1 MPAETQAIRAIA
13 KEAYLYGFPM
23 VEAYKTLY
31 AQAVEQGGPN
41 YKAPFNHLGNTAKVF
56 TPADT
61 AIVTPNSDTP
71 YSMMWMDLRAEPLV
85 LTLPEIDPKRFYH
98 VQLIDLFTHNFAY
111 LGQRA
116 TGSLGG
122 RFLIAGPGWKGGTPT
137 GVQKMLHCETDLAYA
152 IYRTQLFGPA
162 DIENVKRVQ
171 AGYKVQTL
179 SQFLDKPAPPA
190 APPIAWPKPDLQA
203 MTETPAI
210 FRYMN
215 LLLTFCPAHPTE
227 TAVLKRFA
235 SIGVGAGLPFDE
247 TAFAPEVKKA
257 YEDGIADGVNE
268 YEALKRT
275 EVDTRKIGTPDLFGA
290 REHLNNNYLY
300 RYAAARLGIF
310 GNSGEEAIYHVYF
323 VDSSGAPLNGAQHR
337 YAVTF
342 GKGKLP
348 PAKAFWSMTM
358 YDGETQ
364 LLVDNVLN
372 RYLINSPMLRQLET
386 DADGALTLAVQHVA
400 PPPDSGSNWLP
411 APAGPFFLVL
421 RLYEPSP
428 DAIAGTWE
436 VPPLRAMS

>member
-1 MPAETQAIRAIA
+1 MTQ
-13 KEAYLYGFPM
+13 
-23 VEAYKTLY
+23 
-31 AQAVEQGGPN
+31 
-41 YKAPFNHLGNTAKVF
+41 
-56 TPADT
+56 
-61 AIVTPNSDTP
+61 
-71 YSMMWMDLRAEPLV
+71 
-85 LTLPEIDPKRFYH
+85 
-98 VQLIDLFTHNFAY
+98 
-111 LGQRA
+111 
-116 TGSLGG
+116 
-122 RFLIAGPGWKGGTPT
+122 
-137 GVQKMLHCETDLAYA
+137 
-152 IYRTQLFGPA
+152 
-162 DIENVKRVQ
+162 
-171 AGYKVQTL
+171 
-179 SQFLDKPAPPA
+179 
-190 APPIAWPKPDLQA
+190 
-203 MTETPAI
+203 TPAI

-227 TAVLKRFA
+227 TAVLERFA

-257 YEDGIADGVNE
+257 YEDGIADGVKE
-268 YEALKRT
+268 YEEFKRT
-275 EVDTRKIGTPDLFGA
+275 QIDTRKIGTPDLFGT
-290 REHLNNNYLY
+290 REHLDNNYLY

-310 GNSGEEAIYHVYF
+310 GNSGEEAIYHGYF
-323 VDSSGAPLNGAQHR
+323 VDSCGAPLNGAQHR

-400 PPPDSGSNWLP
+400 PAPDSGSNWLP

-436 VPPLRAMS
+436 VPPLRAMP